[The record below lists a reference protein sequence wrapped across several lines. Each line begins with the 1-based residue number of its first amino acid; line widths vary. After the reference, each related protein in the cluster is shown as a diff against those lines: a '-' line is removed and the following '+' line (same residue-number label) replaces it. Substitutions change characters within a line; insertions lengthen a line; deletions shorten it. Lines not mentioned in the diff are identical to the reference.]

1 MVELQILQYFLEEKL
16 GAFLFMSICC
26 FSLWFWMLLDIA
38 TEYESSYS
46 INSTKLSIELPSQ
59 QIPPNKSLFNS
70 KSSSISWITGII
82 QK

>member
-1 MVELQILQYFLEEKL
+1 MVVLQILQYFLEGNL

-38 TEYESSYS
+38 TECESSDS
-46 INSTKLSIELPSQ
+46 INSMKLSTELPSH
-59 QIPPNKSLFNS
+59 QIQPNKSLFNS

-82 QK
+82 QM